1 MFGMGCGMESL
12 LSDIASSP
20 RDNFRFERSLH
31 QRGFA
36 CIAGSDEVGRGPL
49 AGPVVAASVVL
60 PCDCDHGIFLD
71 SKKISHSRRLLR
83 KTLLHDINAGI
94 GIGIVSV
101 ETIDRINIL
110 QASLLAMKRAVN
122 DMAKKLMQ
130 PDFIL
135 VDGTFEIPLTIPQ
148 ITLTKGESKSASIA
162 AASIVAKV
170 KRDTMMDTLDRKYP
184 GYNFKK
190 NKGYPTREH
199 RLAIS
204 KYGPCPIHRKTF
216 IGVKEFV

>member
-1 MFGMGCGMESL
+1 MESL

-20 RDNFRFERSLH
+20 SDNFRFERSL
-31 QRGFA
+31 QIRGFN
-36 CIAGSDEVGRGPL
+36 CIAGCDEVGRGPL

-60 PCDCDHGIFLD
+60 PTDCDHGIFLD
-71 SKKISHSRRLLR
+71 SKKISHSRRLLLN
-83 KTLLHDINAGI
+83 TLLQDIHAGI
-94 GIGIVSV
+94 GIGVVSV

-110 QASLLAMKRAVN
+110 QASLLAMKRAIT
-122 DMAKKLMQ
+122 DMADKLMK

-135 VDGTFEIPLTIPQ
+135 VDGTFEIPLTLPQ

-170 KRDTMMDTLDRKYP
+170 KRDALMNTLDRQYP
-184 GYNFKK
+184 IYNFQK
-190 NKGYPTREH
+190 NKGYPTKEH

-216 IGVKEFV
+216 KGVKEFV